1 MPLTNLNSA
10 HLTAA
15 QVTAAKDAVTA
26 LENNLSVINVSLTA
40 EDRQKYGSI
49 NEQNKL
55 LVNKV
60 NDYRKNSPAMSVA
73 DVDWDE
79 FDKDFESRTVYE
91 NLINRLEALVTKL
104 KGAKTLHD
112 YDNYQ
117 AALADYAYTSYRAG
131 TGADGYENKQN
142 EMKQFFNRSG
152 KTNTPPAPENP

>member
-10 HLTAA
+10 HLTEAE
-15 QVTAAKDAVTA
+15 VTAAQNALTE
-26 LENNLSVINVSLTA
+26 LENALAIITVQLTP

-60 NDYRKNSPAMSVA
+60 KDFRQSNPNLSVP

-79 FDKDFESRTVYE
+79 FDKDFASRNVFES
-91 NLINRLEALVTKL
+91 LINRLNALVIKL
-104 KGAKTLHD
+104 QGAKILHD

-117 AALADYAYTSYRAG
+117 AALDDYAYTTYRAA
-131 TGADGYENKQN
+131 TGADGYENKYN
-142 EMKQFFNRSG
+142 ELKQFFGRTTKNFNPP
-152 KTNTPPAPENP
+152 TPNT

>member
-10 HLTAA
+10 HLTEAE
-15 QVTAAKDAVTA
+15 VTAAQNALTE
-26 LENNLSVINVSLTA
+26 LENALAIITVQLTP

-60 NDYRKNSPAMSVA
+60 KDFRQSNPNLSVS

-79 FDKDFESRTVYE
+79 FDKDFASRNLFES
-91 NLINRLEALVTKL
+91 LINRLNALLIKL
-104 KGAKTLHD
+104 QGAKILHD

-117 AALADYAYTSYRAG
+117 AALDDYAYTTYRAA
-131 TGADGYENKQN
+131 TGADGYENKYN
-142 EMKQFFNRSG
+142 ELKQFFGRTTKNF
-152 KTNTPPAPENP
+152 NPPPPNP

>member
-10 HLTAA
+10 HLTEA
-15 QVTAAKDAVTA
+15 QVTAAQNALTE
-26 LENNLSVINVSLTA
+26 LENALAIITVQLTP

-60 NDYRKNSPAMSVA
+60 KDFRQSNPNLSVS

-79 FDKDFESRTVYE
+79 FDKDFASRNLFES
-91 NLINRLEALVTKL
+91 LINRLNALVIKL
-104 KGAKTLHD
+104 QGAKILHD

-117 AALADYAYTSYRAG
+117 AALDDYAYTTYRAA
-131 TGADGYENKQN
+131 TGADGYENKYN
-142 EMKQFFNRSG
+142 ELKQFFGRTTKNF
-152 KTNTPPAPENP
+152 NPPTPNS

>member
-10 HLTAA
+10 HLTEA
-15 QVTAAKDAVTA
+15 QVTAAQNALTE
-26 LENNLSVINVSLTA
+26 LENALAIITVQLTP

-60 NDYRKNSPAMSVA
+60 KDFRQSNPNLSVS

-79 FDKDFESRTVYE
+79 FDKDFASRNLFES
-91 NLINRLEALVTKL
+91 LINRLNALLIKL
-104 KGAKTLHD
+104 QGAKILHD

-117 AALADYAYTSYRAG
+117 AALDDYAYTTYRAA
-131 TGADGYENKQN
+131 TGADGYENKYN
-142 EMKQFFNRSG
+142 ELKQFFGRTTKNF
-152 KTNTPPAPENP
+152 NPPTPNP

>member
-10 HLTAA
+10 HLTEAE
-15 QVTAAKDAVTA
+15 VTAAQNALTE
-26 LENNLSVINVSLTA
+26 LENALAIITVQLTP

-60 NDYRKNSPAMSVA
+60 KDFRQSNPNLSVS

-79 FDKDFESRTVYE
+79 FDKDFASRNVFES
-91 NLINRLEALVTKL
+91 LLNRLNALVIKL
-104 KGAKTLHD
+104 QGAKILHD

-117 AALADYAYTSYRAG
+117 AALDDYAYTTYRAA
-131 TGADGYENKQN
+131 TGADGYENKYN
-142 EMKQFFNRSG
+142 ELKQFFGRTTKNF
-152 KTNTPPAPENP
+152 NPPPPNP

>member
-10 HLTAA
+10 HLTEAE
-15 QVTAAKDAVTA
+15 VTAAQNALTE
-26 LENNLSVINVSLTA
+26 LENALAIITVQLTP

-60 NDYRKNSPAMSVA
+60 KDFRQSNPNLSVS

-79 FDKDFESRTVYE
+79 FDKDFASRNVFES
-91 NLINRLEALVTKL
+91 LINRLNALVIKL
-104 KGAKTLHD
+104 QGAKILHD

-117 AALADYAYTSYRAG
+117 AALDDYAYTTYRAA
-131 TGADGYENKQN
+131 TGADGYENKYN
-142 EMKQFFNRSG
+142 ELKQFFGRTTKNFNPPPP
-152 KTNTPPAPENP
+152 NT

>member
-1 MPLTNLNSA
+1 MPLTNLSSA

-15 QVTAAKDAVTA
+15 QVTAAQNALTE
-26 LENNLSVINVSLTA
+26 LENALSAVNVNLTA

-60 NDYRKNSPAMSVA
+60 YDYRRNNPAMAVP
-73 DVDWDE
+73 DIDWDE
-79 FDKDFESRTVYE
+79 FEKDYESRSVYE
-91 NLINRLEALVTKL
+91 NLIARLEALVTKL
-104 KGAKTLHD
+104 RGAKTLHD

-117 AALADYAYTSYRAG
+117 AALADYAYTAYRAG
-131 TGADGYENKQN
+131 AGAQGYETKQN

-152 KTNTPPAPENP
+152 KTTEPKPPTP

>member
-10 HLTAA
+10 HLTEA
-15 QVTAAKDAVTA
+15 QVTAAQNALTE
-26 LENNLSVINVSLTA
+26 LENALAIITVQLTP

-60 NDYRKNSPAMSVA
+60 KDFRQSNPNLSVS

-79 FDKDFESRTVYE
+79 FDKDFASRNVFES
-91 NLINRLEALVTKL
+91 LINRLNALVIKL
-104 KGAKTLHD
+104 QGAKILHD

-117 AALADYAYTSYRAG
+117 AALDDYAYTTYRAA
-131 TGADGYENKQN
+131 TGADGYENKYN
-142 EMKQFFNRSG
+142 ELKQFFGRTTKNF
-152 KTNTPPAPENP
+152 NPPTPNS

>member
-10 HLTAA
+10 HLTEAE
-15 QVTAAKDAVTA
+15 VTAAQNALTE
-26 LENNLSVINVSLTA
+26 LENALAIITVQLTP

-60 NDYRKNSPAMSVA
+60 KDFRQSNPNLSVS

-79 FDKDFESRTVYE
+79 FDKDFASRNVFES
-91 NLINRLEALVTKL
+91 LINRLNALLIKL
-104 KGAKTLHD
+104 QGAKILHD

-117 AALADYAYTSYRAG
+117 AALDDYAYTTYRAA
-131 TGADGYENKQN
+131 TGADGYENKYN
-142 EMKQFFNRSG
+142 ELKQFFGRTTKNF
-152 KTNTPPAPENP
+152 NPPTQNS

>member
-10 HLTAA
+10 HLTEA
-15 QVTAAKDAVTA
+15 QVTAAKNALTE
-26 LENNLSVINVSLTA
+26 LENALAIITVQLTP

-60 NDYRKNSPAMSVA
+60 KDFRQSNPNLSVS

-79 FDKDFESRTVYE
+79 FDKDFASRNVFES
-91 NLINRLEALVTKL
+91 LINRLNALVIKL
-104 KGAKTLHD
+104 QGAKILHD

-117 AALADYAYTSYRAG
+117 AALDDYAYTTYRAA
-131 TGADGYENKQN
+131 TGADGYENKYN
-142 EMKQFFNRSG
+142 ELKQFFGRTTKNF
-152 KTNTPPAPENP
+152 NPPPPNS

>member
-10 HLTAA
+10 HRTEAEVTAA
-15 QVTAAKDAVTA
+15 QNALTE
-26 LENNLSVINVSLTA
+26 LENALAIITVQLTP

-60 NDYRKNSPAMSVA
+60 KDFRQSNPNLSVS

-79 FDKDFESRTVYE
+79 FDKDFASRNVFES
-91 NLINRLEALVTKL
+91 LINRLNALLIKL
-104 KGAKTLHD
+104 QGAKILHD

-117 AALADYAYTSYRAG
+117 AALDDYAYTTYRAA
-131 TGADGYENKQN
+131 TGADGYENKYN
-142 EMKQFFNRSG
+142 ELKQFFGRTTKNF
-152 KTNTPPAPENP
+152 TPPTPNT

>member
-10 HLTAA
+10 HLTEAE
-15 QVTAAKDAVTA
+15 VTAAQNALTE
-26 LENNLSVINVSLTA
+26 LENALAIITVQLTP

-60 NDYRKNSPAMSVA
+60 KDFRQSNPNLSVS

-79 FDKDFESRTVYE
+79 FDKDFASRNLFES
-91 NLINRLEALVTKL
+91 LINRLNALLIKL
-104 KGAKTLHD
+104 QGAKILHD

-117 AALADYAYTSYRAG
+117 AALDDYAYTTYRAA
-131 TGADGYENKQN
+131 TGADGYENKYN
-142 EMKQFFNRSG
+142 ELKQFFGRTTKNF
-152 KTNTPPAPENP
+152 NPPTPNS

>member
-10 HLTAA
+10 HLTEAE
-15 QVTAAKDAVTA
+15 VTAAQNALTE
-26 LENNLSVINVSLTA
+26 LENALAIITVQLTP

-60 NDYRKNSPAMSVA
+60 KDFRQSNPNLSVS

-79 FDKDFESRTVYE
+79 FDKDFASRNLFES
-91 NLINRLEALVTKL
+91 LINRLNALVIKL
-104 KGAKTLHD
+104 QGAKILHD

-117 AALADYAYTSYRAG
+117 AALDDYAYTTYRAA
-131 TGADGYENKQN
+131 TGADGYENKYN
-142 EMKQFFNRSG
+142 ELKQFFGRTTKNF
-152 KTNTPPAPENP
+152 NPPTPNP

>member
-10 HLTAA
+10 HLTEAE
-15 QVTAAKDAVTA
+15 VTAAQNALTE
-26 LENNLSVINVSLTA
+26 LENALAIITVQLTP

-60 NDYRKNSPAMSVA
+60 KDFRQSNPNLSVS

-79 FDKDFESRTVYE
+79 FDKDFASRHVFES
-91 NLINRLEALVTKL
+91 LINRLNALLIKL
-104 KGAKTLHD
+104 QGAKILHD

-117 AALADYAYTSYRAG
+117 AALDDYAYTTYRAA
-131 TGADGYENKQN
+131 TGADGYENKYN
-142 EMKQFFNRSG
+142 ELKQFFGRTTKNFNPP
-152 KTNTPPAPENP
+152 TPNT

>member
-10 HLTAA
+10 HLTEA
-15 QVTAAKDAVTA
+15 QVTAAQNALTE
-26 LENNLSVINVSLTA
+26 LENALAIITVQLTP

-60 NDYRKNSPAMSVA
+60 KDFRQSNPNLSVS

-79 FDKDFESRTVYE
+79 FDKDFASRNVFES
-91 NLINRLEALVTKL
+91 LINRLNALVIKQQ
-104 KGAKTLHD
+104 GAKILHD

-117 AALADYAYTSYRAG
+117 AALDDYAYTTYRAA
-131 TGADGYENKQN
+131 TGADGYENKYN
-142 EMKQFFNRSG
+142 ELKQFFGRTTKNF
-152 KTNTPPAPENP
+152 NPPTPNP

>member
-10 HLTAA
+10 HLTEAE
-15 QVTAAKDAVTA
+15 VTAAQNALTE
-26 LENNLSVINVSLTA
+26 LENALAIITVQLTP

-60 NDYRKNSPAMSVA
+60 KDFRQSNPNLSVS

-79 FDKDFESRTVYE
+79 FDKDFASRNVFES
-91 NLINRLEALVTKL
+91 LINRLNALAIKL
-104 KGAKTLHD
+104 QGAKILHD

-117 AALADYAYTSYRAG
+117 EALIDYAYTNYMAG
-131 TGADGYENKQN
+131 TSTPGYETK
-142 EMKQFFNRSG
+142 R
-152 KTNTPPAPENP
+152 PETVF

>member
-10 HLTAA
+10 HLTEAE
-15 QVTAAKDAVTA
+15 VTAAQNALTE
-26 LENNLSVINVSLTA
+26 LENALAIITVQLTT

-60 NDYRKNSPAMSVA
+60 KDFRQSNPNLSVS

-79 FDKDFESRTVYE
+79 FDKDFASRNVFES
-91 NLINRLEALVTKL
+91 LINRLNALLIKL
-104 KGAKTLHD
+104 QGAKILHD

-117 AALADYAYTSYRAG
+117 AALDDYAYTTYRAA
-131 TGADGYENKQN
+131 TGADGYENKYN
-142 EMKQFFNRSG
+142 ELKQFFGRTTKNF
-152 KTNTPPAPENP
+152 NPPPSNP

>member
-10 HLTAA
+10 HLTEA
-15 QVTAAKDAVTA
+15 QVTAAQNALTE
-26 LENNLSVINVSLTA
+26 LENALAIITVQLTP

-60 NDYRKNSPAMSVA
+60 KDFRQSNPNLSVS

-79 FDKDFESRTVYE
+79 FDKDFASRNVFES
-91 NLINRLEALVTKL
+91 LINRLNALLIKL
-104 KGAKTLHD
+104 QGAKILHD

-117 AALADYAYTSYRAG
+117 AALDDYAYTTYRAA
-131 TGADGYENKQN
+131 TGADGYENKYN
-142 EMKQFFNRSG
+142 ELKQFFGRTTKNF
-152 KTNTPPAPENP
+152 TPPPPNP

>member
-10 HLTAA
+10 HLTEA
-15 QVTAAKDAVTA
+15 QVTAAQNALTE
-26 LENNLSVINVSLTA
+26 LENALAIITVQLTP

-60 NDYRKNSPAMSVA
+60 KDFRQSNPNLSVS

-79 FDKDFESRTVYE
+79 FDKDFASRNVFES
-91 NLINRLEALVTKL
+91 LINRLNALVIKL
-104 KGAKTLHD
+104 QGAKILHD

-117 AALADYAYTSYRAG
+117 AALDDYAYTTYRAA
-131 TGADGYENKQN
+131 TGADGYENKYN
-142 EMKQFFNRSG
+142 ELKQFFGRTTKNFNPPPP
-152 KTNTPPAPENP
+152 NT

>member
-10 HLTAA
+10 HLTEV
-15 QVTAAKDAVTA
+15 QVTAAQNALTE
-26 LENNLSVINVSLTA
+26 LENALAIITVQLTP

-60 NDYRKNSPAMSVA
+60 KDFRQSNPNLSVS

-79 FDKDFESRTVYE
+79 FDKDFASRNVFES
-91 NLINRLEALVTKL
+91 LINRLNALLIKL
-104 KGAKTLHD
+104 QGAKILHD

-117 AALADYAYTSYRAG
+117 AALDDYAYTTYRAA
-131 TGADGYENKQN
+131 TGADGYENKYN
-142 EMKQFFNRSG
+142 ELKQFFGRTTKNF
-152 KTNTPPAPENP
+152 NPPPSNP

>member
-10 HLTAA
+10 HLTEAE
-15 QVTAAKDAVTA
+15 VTAAQNALTE
-26 LENNLSVINVSLTA
+26 LENALAIITVQLTP

-60 NDYRKNSPAMSVA
+60 KDFRQSNPNLSVS

-79 FDKDFESRTVYE
+79 FDKDFASRNVFES
-91 NLINRLEALVTKL
+91 LINRLNALVIKL
-104 KGAKTLHD
+104 QGAKILHD

-117 AALADYAYTSYRAG
+117 AALDDYAYTTYRAA
-131 TGADGYENKQN
+131 TGADGYENKYN
-142 EMKQFFNRSG
+142 ELKQFFGRTTKNF
-152 KTNTPPAPENP
+152 NPPTSNP

>member
-10 HLTAA
+10 HLTEAE
-15 QVTAAKDAVTA
+15 VTAAQNALTE
-26 LENNLSVINVSLTA
+26 LENALAIITVQLTP

-60 NDYRKNSPAMSVA
+60 KDFRQSNPNLSVS

-79 FDKDFESRTVYE
+79 FDKDFASRNVFES
-91 NLINRLEALVTKL
+91 LINRLNALLIKL
-104 KGAKTLHD
+104 QGAKILHD

-117 AALADYAYTSYRAG
+117 AALDDYAYTTYRAA
-131 TGADGYENKQN
+131 TGADGYENKYN
-142 EMKQFFNRSG
+142 ELKQFFGRTTKNF
-152 KTNTPPAPENP
+152 NPPTPNS

>member
-10 HLTAA
+10 HLTEA
-15 QVTAAKDAVTA
+15 QVTAAQNALTE
-26 LENNLSVINVSLTA
+26 LENALAIITVQLTP

-60 NDYRKNSPAMSVA
+60 KDFRQSNPNLSVS

-79 FDKDFESRTVYE
+79 FDKDFASRNLFES
-91 NLINRLEALVTKL
+91 LINRLNALAIKL
-104 KGAKTLHD
+104 QGAKILHD

-117 AALADYAYTSYRAG
+117 AALDDYAYTTYRAA
-131 TGADGYENKQN
+131 TGADGYENKYN
-142 EMKQFFNRSG
+142 ELKQFFGRTTKNFNPP
-152 KTNTPPAPENP
+152 TPNT

>member
-10 HLTAA
+10 HLTEA
-15 QVTAAKDAVTA
+15 QVTAAQNALTE
-26 LENNLSVINVSLTA
+26 LENALAIITVQLTP

-60 NDYRKNSPAMSVA
+60 KDFRQSNPNLSVS

-79 FDKDFESRTVYE
+79 FDKDFASRNVFES
-91 NLINRLEALVTKL
+91 LINRLNALVIKL
-104 KGAKTLHD
+104 QGAKILHD

-117 AALADYAYTSYRAG
+117 AALDDYAYTTYRAA
-131 TGADGYENKQN
+131 TGADGYENKYN
-142 EMKQFFNRSG
+142 ELKQFFGRTTKNF
-152 KTNTPPAPENP
+152 NPPPPNP

>member
-10 HLTAA
+10 HLTEAE
-15 QVTAAKDAVTA
+15 VTAAKNALTE
-26 LENNLSVINVSLTA
+26 LENALAIITVQLTP

-60 NDYRKNSPAMSVA
+60 KDFRQSNPNLSVS

-79 FDKDFESRTVYE
+79 FDKDFASRNVFES
-91 NLINRLEALVTKL
+91 LINRLNALVIKL
-104 KGAKTLHD
+104 QGAKILHD

-117 AALADYAYTSYRAG
+117 AALDDYAYTTYRAA
-131 TGADGYENKQN
+131 TGADGYENKYN
-142 EMKQFFNRSG
+142 ELKQFFGRTTKNF
-152 KTNTPPAPENP
+152 NPPPPNP

>member
-10 HLTAA
+10 HLTDA
-15 QVTAAKDAVTA
+15 QVTAAQNALTE
-26 LENNLSVINVSLTA
+26 LENALAIITVQLTP

-60 NDYRKNSPAMSVA
+60 KDFRQSNPNLSVS

-79 FDKDFESRTVYE
+79 FDKDFASRNVFES
-91 NLINRLEALVTKL
+91 LINRLNALLIKL
-104 KGAKTLHD
+104 QGAKILHD

-117 AALADYAYTSYRAG
+117 AALDDYAYTTYRAA
-131 TGADGYENKQN
+131 TGADGYENKYN
-142 EMKQFFNRSG
+142 ELKQFFGRTTKNF
-152 KTNTPPAPENP
+152 NPPPPNP

>member
-10 HLTAA
+10 HLTEA
-15 QVTAAKDAVTA
+15 QVTAAQNALTE
-26 LENNLSVINVSLTA
+26 LENALAIITVQLTP

-60 NDYRKNSPAMSVA
+60 KDFRQSNPNLSVS

-79 FDKDFESRTVYE
+79 FDKDFASRNVFES
-91 NLINRLEALVTKL
+91 LINRLNALLIKL
-104 KGAKTLHD
+104 QGAKILHD

-117 AALADYAYTSYRAG
+117 AALDDYAYTTYRAA
-131 TGADGYENKQN
+131 TGADGYENKYN
-142 EMKQFFNRSG
+142 EL
-152 KTNTPPAPENP
+152 

>member
-10 HLTAA
+10 HLTEA
-15 QVTAAKDAVTA
+15 QVTAAQNALTE
-26 LENNLSVINVSLTA
+26 LENALAIITVQLTP

-60 NDYRKNSPAMSVA
+60 KDFRQSNPNLSVS

-79 FDKDFESRTVYE
+79 FDKDFASRNVFES
-91 NLINRLEALVTKL
+91 LINRLNALLIKL
-104 KGAKTLHD
+104 QGAKILHD

-117 AALADYAYTSYRAG
+117 AALDDYAYTTYRAA
-131 TGADGYENKQN
+131 TGADGYENKYN
-142 EMKQFFNRSG
+142 ELKQFFGRTTKNF
-152 KTNTPPAPENP
+152 NPPPSNP

>member
-10 HLTAA
+10 HLTEA
-15 QVTAAKDAVTA
+15 QVTAAQNALTE
-26 LENNLSVINVSLTA
+26 LENALAIITVQLTP

-60 NDYRKNSPAMSVA
+60 KDFRQSNPNLSVS

-79 FDKDFESRTVYE
+79 FDKDFASRNVFES
-91 NLINRLEALVTKL
+91 LINRLNALAIKL
-104 KGAKTLHD
+104 QGAKILHD

-117 AALADYAYTSYRAG
+117 AALDDYAYTTYRAA
-131 TGADGYENKQN
+131 TGADGYENKYN
-142 EMKQFFNRSG
+142 ELKQFFGRTTKNF
-152 KTNTPPAPENP
+152 NPPPSNP

>member
-10 HLTAA
+10 HLTEAE
-15 QVTAAKDAVTA
+15 VTAAQNALTE
-26 LENNLSVINVSLTA
+26 LENALAIITVQLTP

-60 NDYRKNSPAMSVA
+60 KDFRQSNPNLSVS

-79 FDKDFESRTVYE
+79 FDKDFASRNVFES
-91 NLINRLEALVTKL
+91 LINRLNALAIKL
-104 KGAKTLHD
+104 QGAKILHD

-117 AALADYAYTSYRAG
+117 AALDDYAYTTYRAA
-131 TGADGYENKQN
+131 TGADGYENKYN
-142 EMKQFFNRSG
+142 ELKQFFGRTTKNF
-152 KTNTPPAPENP
+152 NPPTPNP

>member
-10 HLTAA
+10 HLTEA
-15 QVTAAKDAVTA
+15 QVTAAQNALTE
-26 LENNLSVINVSLTA
+26 LENALAIITVQLTP

-60 NDYRKNSPAMSVA
+60 KDFRQSNPNLSVS

-79 FDKDFESRTVYE
+79 FDKDFASRNVFES
-91 NLINRLEALVTKL
+91 LINRLNALVIKL
-104 KGAKTLHD
+104 QGAKILHD

-117 AALADYAYTSYRAG
+117 AALDDYAYTTYRAA
-131 TGADGYENKQN
+131 TGADGYENKYN
-142 EMKQFFNRSG
+142 ELKQFFGRTTKNFNPPT
-152 KTNTPPAPENP
+152 TNP

>member
-10 HLTAA
+10 HLTEAE
-15 QVTAAKDAVTA
+15 VTAAQNALTE
-26 LENNLSVINVSLTA
+26 LENALAIITVQLTP

-60 NDYRKNSPAMSVA
+60 KDFRQSNPNLSVS

-79 FDKDFESRTVYE
+79 FDKDFASRNVFES
-91 NLINRLEALVTKL
+91 LINRLNALVIKL
-104 KGAKTLHD
+104 QGAKILHD

-117 AALADYAYTSYRAG
+117 AALDDYAYTTYRAA
-131 TGADGYENKQN
+131 TGADGYENKYN
-142 EMKQFFNRSG
+142 ELKQFFGRTTKNF
-152 KTNTPPAPENP
+152 NPPPSNP

>member
-10 HLTAA
+10 HLTEA
-15 QVTAAKDAVTA
+15 QVTAAQNALTE
-26 LENNLSVINVSLTA
+26 LENALAIITVQLTP

-60 NDYRKNSPAMSVA
+60 KDFRQSNPNLSVS

-79 FDKDFESRTVYE
+79 FDKDFASRNVFES
-91 NLINRLEALVTKL
+91 LINRLNALLIKL
-104 KGAKTLHD
+104 QGAKILHD

-117 AALADYAYTSYRAG
+117 AALDDYAYTTYRAA
-131 TGADGYENKQN
+131 TGADGYENKYN
-142 EMKQFFNRSG
+142 ELKQFFGRTTKNFNPPPP
-152 KTNTPPAPENP
+152 NT

>member
-10 HLTAA
+10 HLTEAE
-15 QVTAAKDAVTA
+15 VTAAQNALTE
-26 LENNLSVINVSLTA
+26 LENALAIITVQLTP

-60 NDYRKNSPAMSVA
+60 KDFRQSNPNLSVS

-79 FDKDFESRTVYE
+79 FDKDFASRNLFES
-91 NLINRLEALVTKL
+91 LINRLNALVIKL
-104 KGAKTLHD
+104 QGAKILHD

-117 AALADYAYTSYRAG
+117 AALDDYAYTTYRAA
-131 TGADGYENKQN
+131 TGADGYENKYN
-142 EMKQFFNRSG
+142 ELKQFFGRTTKNF
-152 KTNTPPAPENP
+152 NPPTPTS